1 MMDRIALR
9 AKAVDQLDGAEAEHE
24 LAFLAEEI
32 AEADRLYHGEDNP
45 ELSDAAYD
53 ALRKRNRALELRFPD
68 LRRADSPTV
77 RVGAA
82 PSDKFAKIT
91 HAVPMLSLDNAFSDE
106 DVRDFATRLRK
117 YLGIPH
123 TETIALTAEPK
134 IDGLSASLRYE
145 NGALVYGVTR
155 GDGTV
160 GEDITANLKTIE
172 SIPHQ
177 LKGEG
182 IPAVVEV
189 RGEVFFPRSEFLA
202 LNARQEASGG
212 KVFANPR
219 NAAAGSLR
227 QLDANITRS
236 RNLAFFAYAWGEVS
250 EPLAETQY
258 AAVQR
263 LGRWGFVINDQMR
276 RHESIDD
283 LLDHYR
289 AIEAQRSSLDYDI
302 DGVVYKV
309 DSLDYQRR
317 LGFVSRA
324 PRWAIAH
331 KFPAEQ
337 AMTHLL
343 AIDIQVGR
351 TGALTP
357 VAKLEPVTVG
367 GVVVSNATL
376 HNEDEIARKGV
387 MIGDMVVVQRA
398 GDVIPQIVGPVLD
411 QRPEGLEP
419 YLFPE
424 TCPICGSHAVR
435 EKKENGELDA
445 IRRCTGGLIC
455 PAQAVEQLR
464 HFVSRNAMDIDG
476 LGEKQVRAF
485 FEQGMIANAAD
496 IFSLRQQ
503 DGEKARG
510 KRLRDQDGWGPVSAR
525 KLFDAIDDRREVELH
540 RFVFALGI
548 RHVGEGNAKL
558 LARHYGSFAALREAM
573 EKAGEGDSEAWQD
586 LLGIDG
592 IGAIVARAVVE
603 FFKESHNIEVLDKL
617 LEEVTPQDAAVVQSD
632 SSVSGKTVVFTGSL
646 ERLSRTE
653 AKNQAESLGAKVSGS
668 VSKKTDI
675 LVAGPGAGSKLKK
688 AQELEIQI
696 MTEDEWI
703 DLINQ

>member
-1 MMDRIALR
+1 MDRIALR
-9 AKAVDQLDGAEAEHE
+9 AKPVDQLNGVEAEQE
-24 LAFLAEEI
+24 LAYLAEEI

-53 ALRKRNRALELRFPD
+53 ALRKRNMTLELRYPD
-68 LRRADSPTV
+68 LRRADSPTM

-82 PSDKFAKIT
+82 PSEKFAKIT
-91 HAVPMLSLDNAFSDE
+91 HAVPMLSLDNAFVDE
-106 DVRDFATRLRK
+106 DVRDFATRIRK
-117 YLGIPH
+117 FLGLPH
-123 TETIALTAEPK
+123 TETVALTAEPK

-145 NGALVYGVTR
+145 NGELVYGATR
-155 GDGTV
+155 GDGAV
-160 GEDITANLKTIE
+160 GEDITANLKTID
-172 SIPHQ
+172 SIPHK
-177 LKGEG
+177 LEG
-182 IPAVVEV
+182 DSIPAVVEV

-202 LNARQEASGG
+202 LNERQEASGG

-227 QLDANITRS
+227 QLDAEITRS
-236 RNLAFFAYAWGEVS
+236 RKLAFFAYAWGEVS

-258 AAVQR
+258 EAVQR
-263 LGRWGFVINDQMR
+263 FAEWGFMVNDQMR
-276 RHESIDD
+276 RHDGIDS
-283 LLDHYR
+283 LLAHYHE
-289 AIEAQRSSLDYDI
+289 IETQRSSLDYDI

-337 AMTHLL
+337 AITKLL
-343 AIDIQVGR
+343 EIDIQVGR

-387 MIGDMVVVQRA
+387 MIGDMVIVQRA
-398 GDVIPQIVGPVLD
+398 GDVIPQIVAPVLE
-411 QRPEGLEP
+411 QRPEDAKAFD
-419 YLFPE
+419 FPE
-424 TCPICGSHAVR
+424 SCPICGSHAVR

-455 PAQAVEQLR
+455 PAQAVEQLK

-496 IFSLRQQ
+496 IFSLRER
-503 DGEKARG
+503 DAEKGRGE
-510 KRLRDQDGWGPVSAR
+510 RLRDQDGWGPTSAR
-525 KLFDAIDDRREVELH
+525 KLFDAIDDRRSVDLH
-540 RFVFALGI
+540 RFIFALGI

-558 LARHYGSFAALREAM
+558 LARHYGSFGALRAAM
-573 EKAGEGDSEAWQD
+573 EKAGEGDSDAWQE

-603 FFKESHNIEVLDKL
+603 FFKESHNEAVLDKL
-617 LEEVTPQDAAVVQSD
+617 LEAVTPEEAAAVQTD
-632 SSVSGKTVVFTGSL
+632 SSVSGKTIVFTGSL
-646 ERLSRTE
+646 EKLSRTE

-696 MTEDEWI
+696 MSEDEWI
-703 DLINQ
+703 DLISQ